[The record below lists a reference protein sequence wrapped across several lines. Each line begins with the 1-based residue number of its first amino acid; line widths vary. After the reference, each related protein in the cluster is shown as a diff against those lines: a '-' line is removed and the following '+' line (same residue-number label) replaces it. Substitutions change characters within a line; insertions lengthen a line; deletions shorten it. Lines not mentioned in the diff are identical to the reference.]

1 MVSQILEEVTSLEIL
16 ILVLVSLVSSH
27 LENRRRIFLRWLG
40 GLWLLPR
47 RRRTSLHSN
56 WLGFW
61 LNMLLLLDGLD
72 DFDWLRRLLN
82 RLVLFGRRTCVYSFR
97 RRNCLTHFRLLFHL
111 PLALSFRLLWPCF
124 GNGLLLFV
132 GRLLLDLL
140 DDLVLVVLP
149 EHRSLLPEG
158 LAVVLVGVER
168 VRLVGLGLLAAG
180 EREVLALVE
189 QRRDDLLLLEQAALV
204 RLDLGL
210 TERVLPDEPVVLRLQ
225 LLQFLLEALHLLVV
239 GLLQRL
245 QLVGD
250 LASRQVDL
258 LHLLLVEQFIAAVLV
273 EDGLQ
278 LAQGLARHDNKRSDF
293 KWWSI
298 KI

>member
-1 MVSQILEEVTSLEIL
+1 M
-16 ILVLVSLVSSH
+16 LVGLVSAY
-27 LENRRRIFLRWLG
+27 LEDRRRVFLCRLTS
-40 GLWLLPR
+40 LWLLPR
-47 RRRTSLHSN
+47 RRKTSLYGN
-56 WLGFW
+56 WLRFW
-61 LNMLLLLDGLD
+61 LNLLLLFDWLD
-72 DFDWLRRLLN
+72 DFDWLRRRMN
-82 RLVLFGRRTCVYSFR
+82 RLVLFDRRTCVYSFR
-97 RRNCLTHFRLLFHL
+97 WRNCLAHFRQPFHL
-111 PLALSFRLLWPCF
+111 PLGLSFRLLWPCF

-258 LHLLLVEQFIAAVLV
+258 LHLLLVEQLVAAVLV